1 MLASSRK
8 PCGGGDVLRA
18 DMESAPTDGGGVSGR
33 PGTAGD
39 KILCGI
45 FPYYAEYGILDR
57 FVQKPYLTE
66 RKALA

>member
-18 DMESAPTDGGGVSGR
+18 DMESAPTDGE
-33 PGTAGD
+33 AGD